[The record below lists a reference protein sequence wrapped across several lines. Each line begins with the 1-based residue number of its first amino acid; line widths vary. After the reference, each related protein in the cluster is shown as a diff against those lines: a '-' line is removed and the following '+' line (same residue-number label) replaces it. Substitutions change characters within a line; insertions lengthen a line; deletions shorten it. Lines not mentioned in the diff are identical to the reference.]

1 MIIMVRVGLWTWLK
15 TKLYDKTEI
24 DEKLNLKADKTY
36 LESNYVTDTEL
47 SSALESGLAEKA
59 DVEHTHEIIEINGLN
74 SKITTIEGKLESLV
88 GFRAEVVGALPQAP
102 GENGVMY
109 LVPSDNGDDERNIY
123 DEFIWNDTKNDYEQ
137 IADTNVEIIIDTELS
152 STSVNPV
159 QNKIITQA
167 LNLKADAATVSSLS
181 TNVSNL
187 TSTVNGKVDK
197 NGLEDRFT
205 LSIEDSTGDLVLDV
219 SEN

>member
-1 MIIMVRVGLWTWLK
+1 MVRVGLWTWLK

-74 SKITTIEGKLESLV
+74 NKITAIEGALDSLV
-88 GFRAEVVGALPQAP
+88 GFTAEVYEELPGT
-102 GENGVMY
+102 GEAGILY
-109 LVPSDNGDDERNIY
+109 LIPLSAGEEEDNIY
-123 DEFIWNDTKNDYEQ
+123 AEYVWVTSKNSFEKLGNTAVKVTVD
-137 IADTNVEIIIDTELS
+137 AELS
-152 STSVNPV
+152 TTSSNPV
-159 QNKIITQA
+159 QNKVITQS

>member
-1 MIIMVRVGLWTWLK
+1 MVRVGLWAWLK

-74 SKITTIEGKLESLV
+74 NKITAIEGALDSLV
-88 GFRAEVVGALPQAP
+88 GFTAEVYEELPGT
-102 GENGVMY
+102 GEAGILY
-109 LVPSDNGDDERNIY
+109 LIPLSTEEDEDNIY
-123 DEFIWNDTKNDYEQ
+123 AEYVWVTSQNKFEELGSTAVKVTVD
-137 IADTNVEIIIDTELS
+137 AELS
-152 STSVNPV
+152 TTSSNPV
-159 QNKIITQA
+159 QNKVITQS

-181 TNVSNL
+181 TNVSSL

-205 LSIEDSTGDLVLDV
+205 LSIDDSTGDLVLDV

>member
-1 MIIMVRVGLWTWLK
+1 MVRVGLWTWLK

-36 LESNYVTDTEL
+36 VESNYVTDTEL

-74 SKITTIEGKLESLV
+74 NKITTIEGKLESLV
-88 GFRAEVVGALPQAP
+88 GFRAEVVDALPPAP

-109 LVPSDNGDDERNIY
+109 LVPSDNEDDERNIY

-137 IADTNVEIIIDTELS
+137 IADTNVEIIIDTDLS
-152 STSVNPV
+152 TTSVNPV

>member
-1 MIIMVRVGLWTWLK
+1 MVRVGLWTWLK

-59 DVEHTHEIIEINGLN
+59 DVDHTHEIIEINGLN
-74 SKITTIEGKLESLV
+74 NKITAIEGALDSLV
-88 GFRAEVVGALPQAP
+88 GFTAEVYEELPGT
-102 GENGVMY
+102 GEAGILY
-109 LVPSDNGDDERNIY
+109 LIPLSTEEDEDNIY
-123 DEFIWNDTKNDYEQ
+123 AEYVWVTSQNKFEELGSTAVKVTVD
-137 IADTNVEIIIDTELS
+137 AELS
-152 STSVNPV
+152 TTSSNPV
-159 QNKIITQA
+159 QNKVITQS

-181 TNVSNL
+181 TNVSSL

>member
-1 MIIMVRVGLWTWLK
+1 MVRVGLWTWLK

-74 SKITTIEGKLESLV
+74 NKITAIEGALDSLV
-88 GFRAEVVGALPQAP
+88 GFTAEVYEELPGT
-102 GENGVMY
+102 GEAGILY
-109 LVPSDNGDDERNIY
+109 LIPLSTGEEEDNIY
-123 DEFIWNDTKNDYEQ
+123 EEYVWVTSKNSFEKLGNTAVIVTVD
-137 IADTNVEIIIDTELS
+137 AELS
-152 STSVNPV
+152 TTSSNPV
-159 QNKIITQA
+159 QNKVITQS

>member
-1 MIIMVRVGLWTWLK
+1 MVRVGLWTWLK

-74 SKITTIEGKLESLV
+74 NKITAIEGALDSLV
-88 GFRAEVVGALPQAP
+88 GFTAEVYEELPGT
-102 GENGVMY
+102 GEAGILY
-109 LVPSDNGDDERNIY
+109 LIPLSTEEDEDNIY
-123 DEFIWNDTKNDYEQ
+123 AEYVWVTSQNKFEELGSTAVKVTVD
-137 IADTNVEIIIDTELS
+137 AELS
-152 STSVNPV
+152 TTSSNPV
-159 QNKIITQA
+159 QNKVITQS
-167 LNLKADAATVSSLS
+167 LNLKADATTVSSLS
-181 TNVSNL
+181 TNVSSL

>member
-1 MIIMVRVGLWTWLK
+1 MVRVGLWTWLK

-36 LESNYVTDTEL
+36 VESNYVTDTEL

-74 SKITTIEGKLESLV
+74 NKITAIEGALDSLV
-88 GFRAEVVGALPQAP
+88 GFTAEVYEELPGT
-102 GENGVMY
+102 GEAGILY
-109 LVPSDNGDDERNIY
+109 LIPLSTEEDEDNIY
-123 DEFIWNDTKNDYEQ
+123 AEYVWVTSQNKFEELGSTAVKVTVD
-137 IADTNVEIIIDTELS
+137 AELS
-152 STSVNPV
+152 TTSSNPV
-159 QNKIITQA
+159 QNKVITQS
-167 LNLKADAATVSSLS
+167 LNLKADSATVSSLS

>member
-1 MIIMVRVGLWTWLK
+1 MVRVGLWTWLK

-88 GFRAEVVGALPQAP
+88 GFRAEIVEELPP
-102 GENGVMY
+102 TGENGVMY
-109 LVPSDNGDDERNIY
+109 LVPSDNEDDERNIY
-123 DEFIWNDTKNDYEQ
+123 DEFIWSDTKNDYEQ
-137 IADTNVEIIIDTELS
+137 IADTNVEIIIDTDLS

>member
-1 MIIMVRVGLWTWLK
+1 MVRVGLWTWLK

-74 SKITTIEGKLESLV
+74 NKITAIEGALDSLV
-88 GFRAEVVGALPQAP
+88 GFTAEVYEELPGT
-102 GENGVMY
+102 GEAGILY
-109 LVPSDNGDDERNIY
+109 LIPLSTEEDEDNIY
-123 DEFIWNDTKNDYEQ
+123 AEYVWVTSQNKFEELGSTAVKVTVD
-137 IADTNVEIIIDTELS
+137 AELS
-152 STSVNPV
+152 TTNSNPV
-159 QNKIITQA
+159 QNKVITQS

-181 TNVSNL
+181 TNVSSL

>member
-1 MIIMVRVGLWTWLK
+1 MVRVGLWTWLK

-74 SKITTIEGKLESLV
+74 NKITAIEGALDSLV
-88 GFRAEVVGALPQAP
+88 GFTAEVYEELPGT
-102 GENGVMY
+102 GEAGILY
-109 LVPSDNGDDERNIY
+109 LIPLSTEEDEDNIY
-123 DEFIWNDTKNDYEQ
+123 AEYVWVTSQNKFEELGSTAVKVTVD
-137 IADTNVEIIIDTELS
+137 AELS
-152 STSVNPV
+152 TTSSNPV
-159 QNKIITQA
+159 QNKVITQS

-181 TNVSNL
+181 TNVSSL

>member
-1 MIIMVRVGLWTWLK
+1 MVRVGLWTWLK

-74 SKITTIEGKLESLV
+74 NKITAIEGALDSLV
-88 GFRAEVVGALPQAP
+88 GFTAEVYEELPGT
-102 GENGVMY
+102 GEAGILY
-109 LVPSDNGDDERNIY
+109 LIPLSTEEDEDNIY
-123 DEFIWNDTKNDYEQ
+123 AEYVWVTSQNKFEELGSTAVKVTVD
-137 IADTNVEIIIDTELS
+137 AELS
-152 STSVNPV
+152 TTSSNPV
-159 QNKIITQA
+159 QNKVITQS

>member
-1 MIIMVRVGLWTWLK
+1 MVRVGLWTWLK

-74 SKITTIEGKLESLV
+74 NKITAIEGALDSLV
-88 GFRAEVVGALPQAP
+88 GFTAEVYEELPGS
-102 GENGVMY
+102 GEAGILY
-109 LVPSDNGDDERNIY
+109 LIPLSTEEDEDNIY
-123 DEFIWNDTKNDYEQ
+123 AEYVWVTSQNKFEELGSTAVKVTVD
-137 IADTNVEIIIDTELS
+137 AELS
-152 STSVNPV
+152 ATSSNPV
-159 QNKIITQA
+159 QNKVITQS

>member
-1 MIIMVRVGLWTWLK
+1 MVRVGLWTWLK

-88 GFRAEVVGALPQAP
+88 GFRAEVVDALPPAP

-109 LVPSDNGDDERNIY
+109 LVPSDNEDDERNIY

-137 IADTNVEIIIDTELS
+137 IADTNVEIIIDTDLS

-167 LNLKADAATVSSLS
+167 LNLKADTATVSSLS
-181 TNVSNL
+181 TNVSSL

>member
-1 MIIMVRVGLWTWLK
+1 MVRVGLWTWLK

-74 SKITTIEGKLESLV
+74 NKITAIEGALDSLV
-88 GFRAEVVGALPQAP
+88 GFTAEVYEELPGT
-102 GENGVMY
+102 GEAGILY
-109 LVPSDNGDDERNIY
+109 LIPLSTEEDEDNIY
-123 DEFIWNDTKNDYEQ
+123 AEYVWVTSQNKFEELGSTAVKVTVD
-137 IADTNVEIIIDTELS
+137 AELS
-152 STSVNPV
+152 TTSSNPV
-159 QNKIITQA
+159 QNKVITQS
-167 LNLKADAATVSSLS
+167 LNLKADSATVSSLS